1 MEFGGTTVNMLELI
15 EDIRRRAEITPR
27 LTAVRFGDD
36 VVTYRDLD
44 QAIASYGTVTDRHG
58 MSQDAAFHAGLIH
71 CVPSLTRID
80 GAAERNQ
87 VMSEIVAWLGRDLG
101 GGEGRHLRAVS

>member
-1 MEFGGTTVNMLELI
+1 MVELI
-15 EDIRRRAEITPR
+15 DDIRRRAEITPR
-27 LTAVRFGDD
+27 LTAVRLGDD

-44 QAIASYGTVTDRHG
+44 EAIASYSTVMDRHG

-71 CVPSLTRID
+71 CMPGLARID

-87 VMSEIVAWLGRDLG
+87 VTSEIVTWLGRELG